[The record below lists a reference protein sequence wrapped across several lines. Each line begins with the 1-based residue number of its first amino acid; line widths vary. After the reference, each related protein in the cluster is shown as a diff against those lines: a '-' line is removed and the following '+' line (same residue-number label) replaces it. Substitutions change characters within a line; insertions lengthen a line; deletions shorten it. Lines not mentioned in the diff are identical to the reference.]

1 MTLNIERLSKKLA
14 FDLSSFSNMGEC
26 QDYVEIS
33 QVSQP
38 RMSCGGWALLKNT
51 RHNGMKKEHMARFVN
66 LGTSFVRPIKAVG

>member
-33 QVSQP
+33 QASQV
-38 RMSCGGWALLKNT
+38 RMAHGGWALLKNV
-51 RHNGMKKEHMARFVN
+51 M
-66 LGTSFVRPIKAVG
+66 I